1 MRKVALVMILVL
13 VGGPSTPAAGAA
25 YAQAERDRS
34 VRPEQTVRAERTV
47 HPERTVRPERSAEGA
62 ESKDAESK
70 GAESKGVAPKG
81 AESKGVVEP
90 PGAIASTLRRA
101 VSALDDE
108 DVAGARALIDPLLQ
122 ERPDDP
128 GVQAVGGIVRFHEQ
142 RYGDA
147 VALLE
152 KSGLPTGSIDY
163 LAIAKAAR
171 DVTKDHARAEGEHFI
186 VSYPKGKDEVL
197 VPYVLE
203 ALEAQRRALEQDL
216 GWAAPGKV
224 VIEILNDTRELARI
238 STLTEEEIKTSG
250 TIALCKFDKLMIV
263 SPKAL
268 VKGYDWLDT
277 AAHEYTHFVVTA
289 RTRNN
294 TPIWLH
300 EGIAKY
306 SESRWRGGGG
316 ELSAWSANRLAEA
329 VKKDQ
334 LVTFAQ
340 MHPSMAKL
348 PSQEAAALAFA
359 EVMVAVEY
367 LQKKGGRPLMNRV
380 LDLVAQGTSAE
391 KAVAEALGVSFDAFL
406 ADWKRFMAARPIPG
420 AGEAQAEKLRFKG
433 DPKHGGT
440 HSEWSDIP
448 DQKARGYARLGEI
461 MRERGKW
468 AAARIEYGK
477 AVARVGKGIPV
488 LSDKY
493 ALAAMMS
500 GEDAEAQSA
509 LTEALRRHPQYAAL
523 HLHLGRL
530 YAKGKDWPLA
540 KDHLLRANAVDPFDP
555 EIHAG
560 LASAYE
566 ASGDA
571 ATAGREKRF
580 AQLLAGH

>member
-1 MRKVALVMILVL
+1 VRTLAIFPLLALAASAAAQQ
-13 VGGPSTPAAGAA
+13 PAPAASRIEDPAA
-25 YAQAERDRS
+25 VSAVLR
-34 VRPEQTVRAERTV
+34 RTV
-47 HPERTVRPERSAEGA
+47 A
-62 ESKDAESK
+62 
-70 GAESKGVAPKG
+70 
-81 AESKGVVEP
+81 
-90 PGAIASTLRRA
+90 
-101 VSALDDE
+101 ALDDE
-108 DVAGARALIDPLLQ
+108 DVGAARALVEPVLA
-122 ERPDDP
+122 ERPGDP
-128 GVQAVGGIVRFHEQ
+128 GVQAVAGMVRFHEQ
-142 RYGDA
+142 RYREA
-147 VALLE
+147 VDLLE
-152 KSGLPTGSIDY
+152 RSGVPTGGIDY
-163 LAIAKAAR
+163 LAIARAAAEI
-171 DVTKDHARAEGEHFI
+171 TKDHARAEGEHFV

-203 ALEAQRRALEQDL
+203 ALEAQRAALKSDL

-224 VIEILNDTRELARI
+224 LIEILNDTRELARI

-250 TIALCKFDKLMIV
+250 TIALCKFGKLMIV

-277 AAHEYTHFVVTA
+277 AAHEYTHYVVTA

-306 SESRWRGGGG
+306 SESRWRGAGG
-316 ELSAWSANRLAEA
+316 ELSAWSAGKLAEA

-367 LQKKGGRPLMNRV
+367 LEKKGGQPLMNRV
-380 LDLVAQGTSAE
+380 LDLVAQGTAAE
-391 KAVAEALGVSFDAFL
+391 KAVAEALGTSFDAFL
-406 ADWKRFMAARPIPG
+406 ADWKRYMAARPIPG
-420 AGEAQAEKLRFKG
+420 AGQAQAEKLRFKG
-433 DPKHGGT
+433 DAKHGGA

-448 DQKARGYARLGEI
+448 DEKARAFARLGEL

-468 AAARIEYGK
+468 VAARVEYGK

-500 GEDAEAQSA
+500 GQDEEARGA
-509 LTEALRRHPQYAAL
+509 LEEALKRHPQYAAL
-523 HLHLGRL
+523 NLHLGRL
-530 YAKGKDWPLA
+530 HLKRKEWPA
-540 KDHLLRANAVDPFDP
+540 AREALLRANAVDPFDP

-560 LASAYE
+560 LAQVGE
-566 ASGDA
+566 ATGDA
-571 ATAGREKRF
+571 DGAAREKRF
-580 AQLLAGH
+580 AQLLAHQ